1 MKIKVCSMALLA
13 MLALMGCKETGES
26 AEAAT
31 KEKMALTDDDFNA
44 KVDLVKA
51 LFKAYE
57 DEDLEAISA
66 MLADTLRYSPT
77 SWNDNQWV
85 GKDEFL
91 AMASATHQAVDNLKF
106 TPGIVLP
113 NTTAGAFFAGRN
125 FPTPES
131 APAEIGIIR
140 AYGSW
145 SSTSAESGETNNS
158 KWYGLFA
165 LNEDDKFALISA
177 YFDAVDPQEE
187 EASEE

>member
-1 MKIKVCSMALLA
+1 MGMALLA
-13 MLALMGCKETGES
+13 MLVLIGCKETAES

-31 KEKMALTDDDFNA
+31 EEKTTLTDDDFNS
-44 KVDLVKA
+44 KVELVKA

-57 DEDLEAISA
+57 DEDLEALSG
-66 MLADTLRYSPT
+66 MLSDSLRYSPA
-77 SWNDNQWV
+77 SWNDNQWL

-91 AMASATHQAVDNLKF
+91 AMAKATHEAVDNLKF

-113 NTTAGAFFAGRN
+113 DTTAGAFFAGRN
-125 FPTPES
+125 FPTQQS
-131 APAEIGIIR
+131 APTQIGLIR

-165 LNEDDKFALISA
+165 LNEEGKFGLISA

-187 EASEE
+187 ATSEE